1 MANNNE
7 PLTFES
13 AIALSQSL
21 LSQVDSGK
29 LSDAEIG
36 SQIAELVTTE
46 NGARG
51 FFVTFLPSN
60 SALAD
65 NPTDAVIQALRSSPE
80 VVAELLV
87 KNLAMSTAQELFHR
101 RRQAEEMAQGS
112 QQVQMRTANLI
123 KLVDL
128 DEVKVR
134 SQQVIDTATTGEGK
148 YKAFL
153 ERWNY
158 DAEQKQLICAA
169 LQKVTSP

>member
-21 LSQVDSGK
+21 LLQVDSGK
-29 LSDAEIG
+29 LSEAEIG
-36 SQIAELVTTE
+36 SQIAELVKTE

-51 FFVTFLPSN
+51 FFVTFLTSN
-60 SALAD
+60 SSLAD

-80 VVAELLV
+80 EVAELLV
-87 KNLAMSTAQELFHR
+87 KNLAMSTAQELFHH
-101 RRQAEEMAQGS
+101 RRQAEEMVHGS

-128 DEVKVR
+128 DEVKER
-134 SQQVIDTATTGEGK
+134 SQQLIDSATTGEGK

-169 LQKVTSP
+169 LQQVTLP